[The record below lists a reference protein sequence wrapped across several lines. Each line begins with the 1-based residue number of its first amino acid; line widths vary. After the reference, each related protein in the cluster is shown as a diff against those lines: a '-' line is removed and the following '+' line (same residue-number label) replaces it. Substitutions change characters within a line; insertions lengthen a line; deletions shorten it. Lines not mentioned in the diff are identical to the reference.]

1 MQKSRLVLR
10 DHFDKRALRRALV
23 VDQHSRLDLHLR
35 WRVFFRSQAVA
46 QHALEVGFPLAWS
59 VSEGSGRVFYTSL
72 GHFPAA
78 YENIAHLHHLY
89 GSLSWLLGQEEKP
102 TEPARLEL
110 PSGHGV
116 VIIAGCA
123 G

>member
-1 MQKSRLVLR
+1 MTCRSLGYSRTRSIRLGTCDPARILLRLRPDGLDKSR
-10 DHFDKRALRRALV
+10 AGA
-23 VDQHSRLDLHLR
+23 
-35 WRVFFRSQAVA
+35 
-46 QHALEVGFPLAWS
+46 HALEVGFPLAWS